1 MVALFKD
8 DSTRI
13 VLSTHYATSLW
24 RIGIIRSLKVLIMGS
39 RIDPGQDLGGVKP
52 LDDIASRR
60 RFLENR
66 TLNYTDL
73 KEKVL
78 TQLQALQEFIT
89 ERGYRD
95 KEAEAGELVTKLKED
110 KVNLVVLGHFNQG
123 KSTFINSLLG
133 ENLLPTSIIPL
144 TSVITLIKYGETFKI
159 DVYFK
164 NKTSREIAVEEIAD
178 YATEEGNPHN
188 QKNVERIE
196 ISFPAPYLKNGI
208 IVVDTPGFSSVHV
221 SNTLIT
227 QNYLPEAD
235 VVMFLITADPPISQ
249 VEIEFLKEIKNFTHK
264 IFILQNKIDQV
275 NEAEKQKSLEFSK
288 RIIETTLGLQNLKI
302 YPISAKLAL
311 EGELEKNP
319 QKIAASLLPD
329 FERALEE
336 FLLREKGQFV
346 LLTAI
351 EQGLK
356 LLAQVKVALEMER
369 NAYLTSH
376 RNLENN
382 AKTFN
387 ERLAVLQLEQKDL
400 RDQIQGTANRLL
412 KNLKPRPV
420 KPEQIAFV
428 KEAFQICYEAHQ
440 DDERKALVQ
449 TLETCFKQSVQNALK
464 ASVLPEYVEIQREFE
479 EAMTRFID
487 RIYGLAEQ
495 IRQLAAELFDIQI
508 EKPPVVEFRKSE
520 TGTFPNE
527 PSEGIELYPPSK
539 EAEDQPLFKISPFSL
554 LLPKKYFQGLMGQEM
569 LRKVESELKRSGEEL
584 CRGFAEQIQQQAN
597 KLPEMMDQQINAVV
611 ENVQSALKRA
621 LEVKVKSK
629 KKAEQTVKVL
639 DEKLFQLQL
648 IRRRLLDLQKAISP

>member
-1 MVALFKD
+1 M
-8 DSTRI
+8 
-13 VLSTHYATSLW
+13 
-24 RIGIIRSLKVLIMGS
+24 
-39 RIDPGQDLGGVKP
+39 
-52 LDDIASRR
+52 
-60 RFLENR
+60 ENR

-89 ERGYRD
+89 ERGYRE
-95 KEAEAGELVTKLKED
+95 KEAEAVELVRKLKED
-110 KVNLVVLGHFNQG
+110 TVNLVVLGHFNQG

-249 VEIEFLKEIKNFTHK
+249 VEIEFLKEIKNFTNK

-527 PSEGIELYPPSK
+527 PSAGTFPNEPSEGIELYPPSK

-554 LLPKKYFQGLMGQEM
+554 LLPKKYFQGLMWQEM

-584 CRGFAEQIQQQAN
+584 CRGFAEQIQQQAD

-648 IRRRLLDLQKAISP
+648 IRRRLLDLQKAILP

>member
-1 MVALFKD
+1 
-8 DSTRI
+8 
-13 VLSTHYATSLW
+13 
-24 RIGIIRSLKVLIMGS
+24 
-39 RIDPGQDLGGVKP
+39 
-52 LDDIASRR
+52 
-60 RFLENR
+60 LEHR

-73 KEKVL
+73 KEKVVI
-78 TQLQALQEFIT
+78 QLQALQEFIA

-95 KEAEAGELVTKLKED
+95 REAEAAELVTKLKED
-110 KVNLVVLGHFNQG
+110 KVNLVVLGHFNRG

-133 ENLLPTSIIPL
+133 EDLLPTSIIPL

-164 NKTSREIAVEEIAD
+164 NRTSREIDAKEIAD
-178 YATEEGNPHN
+178 YATEEGNPRN

-196 ISFPAPYLKNGI
+196 ISFPAPYLRNGI

-221 SNTLIT
+221 SNTRIT

-235 VVMFLITADPPISQ
+235 VAMFLITADPPISQ
-249 VEIEFLKEIKNFTHK
+249 IEIEFLKEIKNFTNK

-319 QKIAASLLPD
+319 QKVAVSLLPD

-336 FLLREKGQFV
+336 FLLREKGRFV

-356 LLAQVKVALEMER
+356 LLAEVKVTLEMER
-369 NAYLTSH
+369 GAYLTSH

-387 ERLAVLQLEQKDL
+387 DRLVLLQQEQKDL
-400 RDQIQGTANRLL
+400 RDQIQGTAQRLL
-412 KNLKPRPV
+412 KSLKPKPV
-420 KPEQIAFV
+420 KPEQVAFV

-440 DDERKALVQ
+440 DDERKTLVQ

-464 ASVLPEYVEIQREFE
+464 ASVLPEYLEIQKEFD
-479 EAMTRFID
+479 EAVTRFID
-487 RIYGLAEQ
+487 RIHGLAEQ
-495 IRQLAAELFDIQI
+495 IRQLSAELFDIQI
-508 EKPPVVEFRKSE
+508 EKPQAVEFRKSE
-520 TGTFPNE
+520 SEMFPTG
-527 PSEGIELYPPSK
+527 PSEGIDLYFPPM
-539 EAEDQPLFKISPFSL
+539 ETEDQSLFKISPFSL
-554 LLPKKYFQGLMGQEM
+554 LLPKKYFQGLMWQEM
-569 LRKVESELKRSGEEL
+569 LRKVESELKRQGEQL
-584 CRGFAEQIQQQAN
+584 CQGFAERIQQRAG
-597 KLPEMMDQQINAVV
+597 KLPEIMDQQINAIV
-611 ENVQSALKRA
+611 ESIQNALKRA

-629 KKAEQTVKVL
+629 KKAEQTVKIL

-648 IRRRLLDLQKAISP
+648 IRRKLLDLQKAILPQEGESHPNPSIQN

>member
-1 MVALFKD
+1 M
-8 DSTRI
+8 
-13 VLSTHYATSLW
+13 
-24 RIGIIRSLKVLIMGS
+24 
-39 RIDPGQDLGGVKP
+39 
-52 LDDIASRR
+52 
-60 RFLENR
+60 ENR

-73 KEKVL
+73 KEKIV

-89 ERGYRD
+89 ERGYRER
-95 KEAEAGELVTKLKED
+95 EAEVTELVTKLKED
-110 KVNLVVLGHFNQG
+110 KINLVVLGYFNRG

-133 ENLLPTSIIPL
+133 EDLLPTSIIPL

-164 NKTSREIAVEEIAD
+164 NKTSREIDAKEIAD

-196 ISFPAPYLKNGI
+196 ISFPAPYLRNGI
-208 IVVDTPGFSSVHV
+208 MVVDTPGFSSVYL

-235 VVMFLITADPPISQ
+235 VAMFLITADPPISQ
-249 VEIEFLKEIKNFTHK
+249 VEIEFLKEIKNFTNK

-288 RIIETTLGLQNLKI
+288 HIIETALGLQNLKI

-319 QKIAASLLPD
+319 QKVAASLLPD

-336 FLLREKGQFV
+336 FLLQEKGRFV

-356 LLAQVKVALEMER
+356 LLAEVKVALEMER
-369 NAYLTSH
+369 GAYLTSH

-387 ERLAVLQLEQKDL
+387 ERLAVLQQQQKDL
-400 RDQIQGTANRLL
+400 RDQIQGTAQRLL
-412 KNLKPRPV
+412 KSLKPKPV
-420 KPEQIAFV
+420 KPEQVAFV

-464 ASVLPEYVEIQREFE
+464 TSVLPEYLEIQKEFD
-479 EAMTRFID
+479 EAVTRFID

-495 IRQLAAELFDIQI
+495 IRQLSAELFDIQI
-508 EKPPVVEFRKSE
+508 EKPQLVEFRRSE
-520 TGTFPNE
+520 SEMFPTE
-527 PSEGIELYPPSK
+527 PPEEVDLYFPSR
-539 EAEDQPLFKISPFSL
+539 EREDQPLFKISPFSL
-554 LLPKKYFQGLMGQEM
+554 LLPKKYFQGLMWQEM
-569 LRKVESELKRSGEEL
+569 LKKVESELKRQGEQL
-584 CRGFAEQIQQQAN
+584 CQGFAERIQQRAG
-597 KLPEMMDQQINAVV
+597 KLPEIMDQQINVVV
-611 ENVQSALKRA
+611 ENIQNALKRA
-621 LEVKVKSK
+621 LEVRVKSK
-629 KKAEQTVKVL
+629 KKAERTVKVL

-648 IRRRLLDLQKAISP
+648 IRRKLLDLQKAILPQEGESHLAPGIKN